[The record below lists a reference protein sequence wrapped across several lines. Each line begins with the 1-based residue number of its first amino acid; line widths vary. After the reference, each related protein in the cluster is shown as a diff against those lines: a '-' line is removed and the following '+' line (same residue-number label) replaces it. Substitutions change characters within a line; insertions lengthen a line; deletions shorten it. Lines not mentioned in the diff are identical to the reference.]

1 MYEEKE
7 EFDYEYEYDENG
19 EIVYYAVR
27 PNKTQIKKE
36 IAALFTLG
44 EEVSAFSAAHIKSL
58 DLPDNIY
65 KAVTDVAKMPHTGAR
80 KRLLKYIAGQL
91 HKIDVDP
98 ILEKVARIKSKSAH
112 AVREH
117 HMSEHWRDRL
127 IADGNEALTEFL
139 DEYPHA
145 DRQQLRQLM
154 RNAQKEAELGKPP
167 KSSRLLYRYLKDLL
181 QAEDE
186 DEFELLDEEAEDEDE
201 DDLDEEFD
209 EDDEEF
215 EDDDFE
221 EEDEEFY
228 EDDFDDEDEFDEDDD
243 Y

>member
-1 MYEEKE
+1 MNE

-44 EEVSAFSAAHIKSL
+44 EEMSALSATHIKSL
-58 DLPDNIY
+58 ELPENIN
-65 KAVTDVAKMPHTGAR
+65 KAVVEVARMPHTGAR

-91 HKIDVDP
+91 HKIDAEP
-98 ILEKVARIKSKSAH
+98 FIEKVARIKNTSAH

-117 HMSEHWRDRL
+117 HMAEHWRDRL
-127 IADGNEALTEFL
+127 IAEGNEALTEFL
-139 DEYPHA
+139 YEYDHA

-154 RNAQKEAELGKPP
+154 RNAQKEAELAKPP

-181 QAEDE
+181 QAESEEVLASVADVEE
-186 DEFELLDEEAEDEDE
+186 DEEDEEDFDDELDNEFDDE
-201 DDLDEEFD
+201 DDFD
-209 EDDEEF
+209 EDDY
-215 EDDDFE
+215 
-221 EEDEEFY
+221 EDE
-228 EDDFDDEDEFDEDDD
+228 
-243 Y
+243 